1 MKLTFACGAELP
13 EAKESP
19 VFSHRRAN
27 GDGRLCVYDSD
38 SDLMTPKLAGKDA
51 PCLWGCPAK
60 RASGR
65 KQVKCFPS
73 DEVSMARK
81 SAAGGRM
88 GVDIPWRHV
97 VTCYCRTEES

>member
-1 MKLTFACGAELP
+1 MKLTFACGAAFENVKVAP
-13 EAKESP
+13 H
-19 VFSHRRAN
+19 FSHKRTN

-38 SDLMTPKLAGKDA
+38 GDLTTPKLAGKDA

-65 KQVKCFPS
+65 KQIKCFPR

-81 SAAGGRM
+81 RAEGGRM

-97 VTCYCRTEES
+97 VTCYCRTEAV